1 MIDRLKLFD
10 FIDDN
15 LDKLGDEIYQNIY
28 SLLSSD
34 VSDEE
39 LMNSIKNYGVD
50 KLKGFGTEILGKEDK
65 EQLSD
70 VPTNISSDE
79 YDEYVKLRN
88 PNESSKRA
96 FGQKVIDD
104 SSDRSKE
111 LSEQRKKDVEEYSN
125 FAKRNPYEDMYKN
138 DRITEELNDYDV
150 NKKVNEYMS
159 LGLSKSEAYDKVR
172 KDIKDISN
180 QERTTGDVLKS
191 RLLGLGQYLTTPK
204 MFEDYYVNTG
214 KYDDNEAKLRAGLGT
229 AMNVLELHP
238 TNGIG
243 KIGKAAVYVGKPLTE
258 SVRTN
263 IIDTEEADIPGAIKD
278 ATLNS
283 GLNVMFDVPQ
293 ILPEVLKQRAGLG
306 EVLEKAKPVKDLLE
320 GIQEADKLGN
330 KKPLSLQRDNL
341 KKVYKDYFDID
352 MDEIFKSYKDVGL
365 NTDDY
370 MDARKRILSKKL
382 NERIPSD
389 INDREKFKDFQLK
402 SAKGFK
408 ELENLGEYDIP
419 NKEQYILGLKFE
431 EPIDSKAFKRPYEAD
446 RVLYNMSKKAD
457 KNAQNVTKDLIDDVA
472 DIYDSTNI
480 KHKKIAKTVN
490 TGIPSGLM
498 RGLKSDR
505 SKEND
510 GDKVENFK
518 SYLDNDELALR
529 MWKAGFRPKN
539 MSEKDVKEIEN
550 YLRTQGK

>member
-1 MIDRLKLFD
+1 MLDRIKLFD

-15 LDKLGDEIYQNIY
+15 LDKIGEEGYQDIAFLIN
-28 SLLSSD
+28 SD
-34 VSDEE
+34 SSDEE
-39 LMNSIKNYGVD
+39 VMNTIKNYGVD
-50 KLKGFGTEILGKEDK
+50 KLKGFETEILGKEDK

-88 PNESSKRA
+88 PNESSKSA

-104 SSDRSKE
+104 SLDKSKE

-125 FAKRNPYEDMYKN
+125 FVKRNPYEDMYKN
-138 DRITEELNDYDV
+138 ERITAKLNDYDV
-150 NKKVNEYMS
+150 NEKVNEYIS
-159 LGLSKSEAYDKVR
+159 KGLSKSEAYDKVR

-180 QERTTGDVLKS
+180 KESTSGDVLKS
-191 RLLGLGQYLTTPK
+191 RLLGLGQYLITPK
-204 MFEDYYVNTG
+204 MYEDYYVNTG
-214 KYDDNEAKLRAGLGT
+214 KYDDNEAKVRAGLGT

-243 KIGKAAVYVGKPLTE
+243 KLGKAAVYVGKPVTE

-293 ILPEVLKQRAGLG
+293 ILPEVLKQSAGLG
-306 EVLEKAKPVKDLLE
+306 EVLEKAKPVQDLLE

-330 KKPLSLQRDNL
+330 KKPLSQQRDNI
-341 KKVYKDYFDID
+341 KKVYKDYFDVD
-352 MDEIFKSYKDVGL
+352 MDKLFNSYKSEGL
-365 NTDDY
+365 KTDDY
-370 MDARKRILSKKL
+370 MDARKRLLSSKL
-382 NERIPSD
+382 NERIPD

-419 NKEQYILGLKFE
+419 NKEQYILGLKFN
-431 EPIDSKAFKRPYEAD
+431 EPIDSKSFKRPYEAD
-446 RVLYNMSKKAD
+446 RVLYNMSKNPD
-457 KNAQNVTKDLIDDVA
+457 KNVTNEIKDLMDDVA
-472 DIYDSTNI
+472 NIYDSTNI
-480 KHKKIAKTVN
+480 KHKKIAKTVKS
-490 TGIPSGLM
+490 GMPSGIL
-498 RGLKSDR
+498 RGMKSDR
-505 SKEND
+505 SKENE
-510 GDKVENFK
+510 GDKVESFK

-529 MWKAGFRPKN
+529 MWKAGFRPSN
-539 MSEKDVKEIEN
+539 MSEEMKKEIDQYINE
-550 YLRTQGK
+550 R

>member
-1 MIDRLKLFD
+1 MLDRIKLFD

-15 LDKLGDEIYQNIY
+15 LDKIGEEGYQDIAFLIN
-28 SLLSSD
+28 SD
-34 VSDEE
+34 ASDEE
-39 LMNSIKNYGVD
+39 VMNTIKNYGVD
-50 KLKGFGTEILGKEDK
+50 KLKGFETEILGKEDK

-88 PNESSKRA
+88 PNESSKSA

-104 SSDRSKE
+104 SLDKSKE

-125 FAKRNPYEDMYKN
+125 FVKRNPYEDMYKN
-138 DRITEELNDYDV
+138 ERITAELNDYDV
-150 NKKVNEYMS
+150 NEKVNEYIS
-159 LGLSKSEAYDKVR
+159 KGLSKSEAYDKVR

-180 QERTTGDVLKS
+180 KESTSGDVLKS
-191 RLLGLGQYLTTPK
+191 RLLGLGQYLITPK
-204 MFEDYYVNTG
+204 MYEDYYVNTG
-214 KYDDNEAKLRAGLGT
+214 KYDDNEAKVRAGLGT

-243 KIGKAAVYVGKPLTE
+243 KLGKAAVYVGKPVTE

-306 EVLEKAKPVKDLLE
+306 EVLEKAKPVQVLLE

-330 KKPLSLQRDNL
+330 KKPLSQQRENI

-352 MDEIFKSYKDVGL
+352 MDEIFKSYKGEGL
-365 NTDDY
+365 KTDDY
-370 MDARKRILSKKL
+370 MDARKRILSAKL

-419 NKEQYILGLKFE
+419 NKEQYILGLKFN
-431 EPIDSKAFKRPYEAD
+431 EPIDSKSFKRPYEAD
-446 RVLYNMSKKAD
+446 RVLYNMSKNPD
-457 KNAQNVTKDLIDDVA
+457 KNVTNEIKDLMDDVA
-472 DIYDSTNI
+472 NIYDSTNI
-480 KHKKIAKTVN
+480 KHKKIAKTVKS
-490 TGIPSGLM
+490 GMPSGIL
-498 RGLKSDR
+498 RGMKSDR
-505 SKEND
+505 SKENE
-510 GDKVENFK
+510 GDKVESFK

-529 MWKAGFRPKN
+529 MWKAGFRPSN
-539 MSEKDVKEIEN
+539 MSEEMKKEIDQYINE
-550 YLRTQGK
+550 R

>member
-1 MIDRLKLFD
+1 MLDRIKLFD

-15 LDKLGDEIYQNIY
+15 LDKIGEEGYQDIAFLIN
-28 SLLSSD
+28 SD
-34 VSDEE
+34 ASDEE
-39 LMNSIKNYGVD
+39 VMNTIKNYGVD
-50 KLKGFGTEILGKEDK
+50 KLKGFETEILGKEDK

-88 PNESSKRA
+88 PNESSKSA

-104 SSDRSKE
+104 SLDKSKE

-125 FAKRNPYEDMYKN
+125 FVKRNPYEDMYKN
-138 DRITEELNDYDV
+138 ERITAKLNDYDV
-150 NKKVNEYMS
+150 NEKVNEYIS
-159 LGLSKSEAYDKVR
+159 KGLSKSEAYDKVR

-180 QERTTGDVLKS
+180 KESTSGDVLKS
-191 RLLGLGQYLTTPK
+191 RLLGLGQYLITPK
-204 MFEDYYVNTG
+204 MYEDYYVNTG
-214 KYDDNEAKLRAGLGT
+214 KYDDNEAKVRAGLGT

-243 KIGKAAVYVGKPLTE
+243 KLGKAAVYVGKPVTE

-293 ILPEVLKQRAGLG
+293 ILPEVLKQSAGLG
-306 EVLEKAKPVKDLLE
+306 EVLEKAKPVQDLLE

-330 KKPLSLQRDNL
+330 KKPLSQQRDNI
-341 KKVYKDYFDID
+341 KKVYKDYFDVD
-352 MDEIFKSYKDVGL
+352 MDKLFNSYKGEGL
-365 NTDDY
+365 KTDDY
-370 MDARKRILSKKL
+370 MDVRKRLLSSKL
-382 NERIPSD
+382 NERIPD

-419 NKEQYILGLKFE
+419 NKEQYILGLKFN
-431 EPIDSKAFKRPYEAD
+431 EPIDSKSFKRPYEAD
-446 RVLYNMSKKAD
+446 RVLYNMSKNPD
-457 KNAQNVTKDLIDDVA
+457 KNVTNEIKDLMDDVA
-472 DIYDSTNI
+472 NIYDSTNI
-480 KHKKIAKTVN
+480 KHKKIAKTVKS
-490 TGIPSGLM
+490 GMPSGIL
-498 RGLKSDR
+498 RGMKSDR
-505 SKEND
+505 SKENE
-510 GDKVENFK
+510 GDKVESFK

-529 MWKAGFRPKN
+529 MWKAGFRPSN
-539 MSEKDVKEIEN
+539 MSEEMKKEIDQYINE
-550 YLRTQGK
+550 R

>member
-1 MIDRLKLFD
+1 MLDRIKLFD

-15 LDKLGDEIYQNIY
+15 LDKIGEEGYQDIAFLIN
-28 SLLSSD
+28 SD
-34 VSDEE
+34 ASDEE
-39 LMNSIKNYGVD
+39 VMNTIKNYGVD
-50 KLKGFGTEILGKEDK
+50 KLKGFETEILGKEDK

-88 PNESSKRA
+88 PNESSKSA

-104 SSDRSKE
+104 SLDKSKE

-125 FAKRNPYEDMYKN
+125 FVKRNPYEDMYKN
-138 DRITEELNDYDV
+138 ERITAKLNDYDV
-150 NKKVNEYMS
+150 NEKVNEYIS
-159 LGLSKSEAYDKVR
+159 KGLSKSEAYDKVR

-180 QERTTGDVLKS
+180 KESTSGDVLKS
-191 RLLGLGQYLTTPK
+191 RLLGLGQYLITPK
-204 MFEDYYVNTG
+204 MYEDYYVNTG
-214 KYDDNEAKLRAGLGT
+214 KYDDNEAKVRAGLGT

-243 KIGKAAVYVGKPLTE
+243 KLGKAAVYVGKPVTE

-293 ILPEVLKQRAGLG
+293 ILPEVLKQNAGLG
-306 EVLEKAKPVKDLLE
+306 EVLEKAKPVQDLLE

-330 KKPLSLQRDNL
+330 KKPLSQQRDNI
-341 KKVYKDYFDID
+341 KKVYKDYFDVD
-352 MDEIFKSYKDVGL
+352 MDKLFNSYKSEGL
-365 NTDDY
+365 KTDDY
-370 MDARKRILSKKL
+370 MDARKRLLSSKL
-382 NERIPSD
+382 NERIPD

-419 NKEQYILGLKFE
+419 NKEQYILGLKFN
-431 EPIDSKAFKRPYEAD
+431 EPIDSKSFKRPYEAD
-446 RVLYNMSKKAD
+446 RVLYNMSKNPD
-457 KNAQNVTKDLIDDVA
+457 KNVTNEIKDLMDDVA
-472 DIYDSTNI
+472 NIYDSTNI
-480 KHKKIAKTVN
+480 KHKKIAKTVKS
-490 TGIPSGLM
+490 GMPSGIL
-498 RGLKSDR
+498 RGMKSDR
-505 SKEND
+505 SKENE
-510 GDKVENFK
+510 GDKVESFK

-529 MWKAGFRPKN
+529 MWKAGFRPSN
-539 MSEKDVKEIEN
+539 MSEEMKKEIDQYINE
-550 YLRTQGK
+550 R

>member
-1 MIDRLKLFD
+1 MLDRIKLFD

-15 LDKLGDEIYQNIY
+15 LDKIGEEGYQDIAFLIN
-28 SLLSSD
+28 SD
-34 VSDEE
+34 ASDEE
-39 LMNSIKNYGVD
+39 VMNTIKNYGVD
-50 KLKGFGTEILGKEDK
+50 KLKGFETEILGKEDK

-88 PNESSKRA
+88 PNESSKSA

-104 SSDRSKE
+104 SLDKSKE

-125 FAKRNPYEDMYKN
+125 FVKRNPYEDMYKN
-138 DRITEELNDYDV
+138 ERITAELNDYDV
-150 NKKVNEYMS
+150 NEKVNEYIS
-159 LGLSKSEAYDKVR
+159 KGLSKSEAYDKVR

-180 QERTTGDVLKS
+180 QESTSGDVLKS
-191 RLLGLGQYLTTPK
+191 RLLGLGQYLITPK
-204 MFEDYYVNTG
+204 MYEDYYVNTG
-214 KYDDNEAKLRAGLGT
+214 KYDDNEAKVRAGLGT

-243 KIGKAAVYVGKPLTE
+243 KLGKAAVYVGKPVTE

-263 IIDTEEADIPGAIKD
+263 VIDTEEADIPGAIKD

-293 ILPEVLKQRAGLG
+293 ILPEVLKQSAGLG
-306 EVLEKAKPVKDLLE
+306 EVLEKAKPVQDLLE

-330 KKPLSLQRDNL
+330 KKPLSQQRDNI
-341 KKVYKDYFDID
+341 KKVYKDYFDVD
-352 MDEIFKSYKDVGL
+352 MDKLFNSYKNEGL
-365 NTDDY
+365 KTDDY
-370 MDARKRILSKKL
+370 MDARKRLLSSKL
-382 NERIPSD
+382 NERIPD

-419 NKEQYILGLKFE
+419 NKEQYILGLKFN
-431 EPIDSKAFKRPYEAD
+431 EPIDSKSFKRPYEAD
-446 RVLYNMSKKAD
+446 RVLYNMSKNPD
-457 KNAQNVTKDLIDDVA
+457 KNVTNEIKDLMDDVA
-472 DIYDSTNI
+472 NIYDSTNI
-480 KHKKIAKTVN
+480 KHKKIAKTVKS
-490 TGIPSGLM
+490 GMPSGIL
-498 RGLKSDR
+498 RGMKSDR
-505 SKEND
+505 SKENE
-510 GDKVENFK
+510 GDKVESFK

-529 MWKAGFRPKN
+529 MWKAGFRPSN
-539 MSEKDVKEIEN
+539 MSEEMKKEIDQYINE
-550 YLRTQGK
+550 R

>member
-1 MIDRLKLFD
+1 MLDRIKLFD

-15 LDKLGDEIYQNIY
+15 LDKIGEEGYQDIAFLIN
-28 SLLSSD
+28 SD
-34 VSDEE
+34 ASDEE
-39 LMNSIKNYGVD
+39 VMNTIKNYGVD
-50 KLKGFGTEILGKEDK
+50 KLKGFETEILGKEDK

-70 VPTNISSDE
+70 VPTNISSDD

-88 PNESSKRA
+88 PNESSKSA

-104 SSDRSKE
+104 SLDKSKE

-125 FAKRNPYEDMYKN
+125 FVKRNPYEDMYKN
-138 DRITEELNDYDV
+138 ERITAKLNDYDV
-150 NKKVNEYMS
+150 NEKVNEYIS
-159 LGLSKSEAYDKVR
+159 KGLSKSEAYDKVR

-180 QERTTGDVLKS
+180 QESTSGDVLKS
-191 RLLGLGQYLTTPK
+191 RLLGLGQYLITPK
-204 MFEDYYVNTG
+204 MYEDYYVNTG
-214 KYDDNEAKLRAGLGT
+214 KYDDNEAKVRAGLGT

-243 KIGKAAVYVGKPLTE
+243 KLGKAAVYVGKPVTE

-293 ILPEVLKQRAGLG
+293 ILPEVLKQSAGLG
-306 EVLEKAKPVKDLLE
+306 EVLEKAKPVQDLLE

-330 KKPLSLQRDNL
+330 KKPLSQQRDNI
-341 KKVYKDYFDID
+341 KKVYKDYFDVD
-352 MDEIFKSYKDVGL
+352 MDKLFNSYKSEGL
-365 NTDDY
+365 KTDDY
-370 MDARKRILSKKL
+370 MDARKRLLSSKL
-382 NERIPSD
+382 NERIPD

-419 NKEQYILGLKFE
+419 NKEQYILGLKFN
-431 EPIDSKAFKRPYEAD
+431 EPIDSKSFKRPYEAD
-446 RVLYNMSKKAD
+446 RVLYNMSKNPD
-457 KNAQNVTKDLIDDVA
+457 KNVSNEIKDLMDDVA
-472 DIYDSTNI
+472 NIYDSTNI
-480 KHKKIAKTVN
+480 KHKKIAKTVKS
-490 TGIPSGLM
+490 GMPSGIL
-498 RGLKSDR
+498 RGMKSDR
-505 SKEND
+505 SKENE
-510 GDKVENFK
+510 GDKVESFK

-529 MWKAGFRPKN
+529 MWKAGFRPSN
-539 MSEKDVKEIEN
+539 MSEEMKKEIDQYINE
-550 YLRTQGK
+550 R

>member
-1 MIDRLKLFD
+1 MLDRIKLFD

-15 LDKLGDEIYQNIY
+15 LDKIGEEGYQDIAFLIN
-28 SLLSSD
+28 SD
-34 VSDEE
+34 ASDEE
-39 LMNSIKNYGVD
+39 VMNTIKNYGVD
-50 KLKGFGTEILGKEDK
+50 KLKGFETEILGKEDK

-88 PNESSKRA
+88 PNESSKSA

-104 SSDRSKE
+104 SLDKSKE

-125 FAKRNPYEDMYKN
+125 FVKRNPYEDMYKN
-138 DRITEELNDYDV
+138 ERITAKLNDYDV
-150 NKKVNEYMS
+150 NEKVNEYIS
-159 LGLSKSEAYDKVR
+159 KGLSKSEAYDKVR

-180 QERTTGDVLKS
+180 QESTSGDVLKS
-191 RLLGLGQYLTTPK
+191 RLLGLGQYLITPK
-204 MFEDYYVNTG
+204 MYEDYYVNTG
-214 KYDDNEAKLRAGLGT
+214 KYDDNEAKVRAGLGT

-243 KIGKAAVYVGKPLTE
+243 KLGKAAVYVGKPVTE

-293 ILPEVLKQRAGLG
+293 ILPEVLKQSAGLG
-306 EVLEKAKPVKDLLE
+306 EVLEKAKPVQDLLE

-330 KKPLSLQRDNL
+330 KKPLSQQRDNI
-341 KKVYKDYFDID
+341 KKVYKDYFDVD
-352 MDEIFKSYKDVGL
+352 MDKLFNSYKSEGL
-365 NTDDY
+365 KTDDY
-370 MDARKRILSKKL
+370 MDARKRLLSSKL
-382 NERIPSD
+382 NERIPD

-419 NKEQYILGLKFE
+419 NKEQYILGLKFN
-431 EPIDSKAFKRPYEAD
+431 EPIDSKSFKRPYEAD
-446 RVLYNMSKKAD
+446 RVLYNMSKKPD
-457 KNAQNVTKDLIDDVA
+457 KNVTNEIKDLMDDVA
-472 DIYDSTNI
+472 NIYDSTNI
-480 KHKKIAKTVN
+480 KHKKIAKTVKS
-490 TGIPSGLM
+490 GMPSGIL
-498 RGLKSDR
+498 RGMKSDR
-505 SKEND
+505 SKENE
-510 GDKVENFK
+510 GDKVESFK

-529 MWKAGFRPKN
+529 MWKAGFRPSN
-539 MSEKDVKEIEN
+539 MSEEMKKEIDQYINE
-550 YLRTQGK
+550 R

>member
-1 MIDRLKLFD
+1 MLDRIKLFD

-15 LDKLGDEIYQNIY
+15 LDKIGEEGYQDIAFLIN
-28 SLLSSD
+28 SD
-34 VSDEE
+34 ASDEE
-39 LMNSIKNYGVD
+39 VMNTIKNYGVD
-50 KLKGFGTEILGKEDK
+50 KLKGFETEILGKEDK

-88 PNESSKRA
+88 PNESSKSA

-104 SSDRSKE
+104 SLDKSKE

-125 FAKRNPYEDMYKN
+125 FVKRNPYEDMYKN
-138 DRITEELNDYDV
+138 ERITAKLNDYDV
-150 NKKVNEYMS
+150 NEKVNEYIS
-159 LGLSKSEAYDKVR
+159 KGLSKSEAYDKVR

-180 QERTTGDVLKS
+180 QESTSGDVLKS
-191 RLLGLGQYLTTPK
+191 RLLGLGQYLITPK
-204 MFEDYYVNTG
+204 MYEDYYVNTG
-214 KYDDNEAKLRAGLGT
+214 KYDDNEAKVRAGLGT

-243 KIGKAAVYVGKPLTE
+243 KLGKAAVYVGKPVTE

-263 IIDTEEADIPGAIKD
+263 VIDTEEADIPGAIKD

-293 ILPEVLKQRAGLG
+293 ILPEVLKQSAGLG
-306 EVLEKAKPVKDLLE
+306 EVLEKAKPVQDLLE

-330 KKPLSLQRDNL
+330 KKPLSQQRDNI
-341 KKVYKDYFDID
+341 KKVYKDYFDVD
-352 MDEIFKSYKDVGL
+352 TDKLFNSYKGEGL
-365 NTDDY
+365 KTDDY
-370 MDARKRILSKKL
+370 MDARKRLLSSKL
-382 NERIPSD
+382 NERIPD

-419 NKEQYILGLKFE
+419 NKEQYILGLKFN
-431 EPIDSKAFKRPYEAD
+431 EPIDSKSFKRPYEAD
-446 RVLYNMSKKAD
+446 RVLYNMSKNPD
-457 KNAQNVTKDLIDDVA
+457 KNVTNEIKDLMDDVA
-472 DIYDSTNI
+472 NIYDSTNI
-480 KHKKIAKTVN
+480 KHKKIAKTVKS
-490 TGIPSGLM
+490 GMPSGIL
-498 RGLKSDR
+498 RGMKSDR
-505 SKEND
+505 SKENE
-510 GDKVENFK
+510 GDKVESFK

-529 MWKAGFRPKN
+529 MWKAGFRPSN
-539 MSEKDVKEIEN
+539 MSEEMKKEIDQYINE
-550 YLRTQGK
+550 R

>member
-1 MIDRLKLFD
+1 MLDRIKLFD

-15 LDKLGDEIYQNIY
+15 LDKIGEEGYQDIAFLIN
-28 SLLSSD
+28 SD
-34 VSDEE
+34 ASDEE
-39 LMNSIKNYGVD
+39 VMNTIKNYGVD
-50 KLKGFGTEILGKEDK
+50 KLKGFETEILGKEDK

-88 PNESSKRA
+88 PNESSKSA

-104 SSDRSKE
+104 SLDKSKE

-125 FAKRNPYEDMYKN
+125 FVKRNPYEDMYKN
-138 DRITEELNDYDV
+138 ERITAELNDYDV
-150 NKKVNEYMS
+150 NEKVNEYIS
-159 LGLSKSEAYDKVR
+159 KGLSKSEAYDKVR

-180 QERTTGDVLKS
+180 KESTSGDVLKS
-191 RLLGLGQYLTTPK
+191 RLLGLGQYLITPK
-204 MFEDYYVNTG
+204 MYEDYYVNTG
-214 KYDDNEAKLRAGLGT
+214 KYDDNEAKVRAGLGT

-243 KIGKAAVYVGKPLTE
+243 KLGKAAVYVGKPVTE

-293 ILPEVLKQRAGLG
+293 ILPEVLKQSAGLG
-306 EVLEKAKPVKDLLE
+306 EVLEKAKPVQDLLE

-330 KKPLSLQRDNL
+330 KKPLSQQRDNI
-341 KKVYKDYFDID
+341 KKVYKDYFDVD
-352 MDEIFKSYKDVGL
+352 MDKLFNSYKGEGL
-365 NTDDY
+365 KTDDY
-370 MDARKRILSKKL
+370 MDARKSLLSSKL
-382 NERIPSD
+382 NERIPD

-419 NKEQYILGLKFE
+419 NKEQYILGLKFN
-431 EPIDSKAFKRPYEAD
+431 EPIDSKSFKRPYEAD
-446 RVLYNMSKKAD
+446 RVLYNMSKNPD
-457 KNAQNVTKDLIDDVA
+457 KNVTNEIKDLMDDVA
-472 DIYDSTNI
+472 NIYDSTNI
-480 KHKKIAKTVN
+480 KHKKIAKTVKS
-490 TGIPSGLM
+490 GMPSGIL
-498 RGLKSDR
+498 RGMKSDR
-505 SKEND
+505 SKENE
-510 GDKVENFK
+510 GDKVESFK

-529 MWKAGFRPKN
+529 MWKAGFRPSN
-539 MSEKDVKEIEN
+539 MSEEMKKEIDQYINE
-550 YLRTQGK
+550 R

>member
-1 MIDRLKLFD
+1 MLDRIKLFD

-15 LDKLGDEIYQNIY
+15 LDKIGEEGYQDIAFLIN
-28 SLLSSD
+28 SD
-34 VSDEE
+34 ASDEE
-39 LMNSIKNYGVD
+39 VMNTIKNYGVD
-50 KLKGFGTEILGKEDK
+50 KLKGFETEILGKEDK

-88 PNESSKRA
+88 PNESSKSA

-104 SSDRSKE
+104 SSDKSKE

-125 FAKRNPYEDMYKN
+125 FVKRNPYEDMYKN
-138 DRITEELNDYDV
+138 ERITAKLNDYDV
-150 NKKVNEYMS
+150 NEKVNEYIS
-159 LGLSKSEAYDKVR
+159 KGLSKSEAYDKVR

-180 QERTTGDVLKS
+180 KESTSGDVLKS
-191 RLLGLGQYLTTPK
+191 RLLGLGQYLITPK
-204 MFEDYYVNTG
+204 MYEDYYVNTG
-214 KYDDNEAKLRAGLGT
+214 KYDDNEAKVRAGLGT

-243 KIGKAAVYVGKPLTE
+243 KLGKAAVYVGKPVTE

-293 ILPEVLKQRAGLG
+293 ILPEVLKQSAGLG
-306 EVLEKAKPVKDLLE
+306 EVLEKAKPVQDLLE

-330 KKPLSLQRDNL
+330 KKPLSQQRDNI
-341 KKVYKDYFDID
+341 KKVYKDYFDVD
-352 MDEIFKSYKDVGL
+352 MDKLFNSYKGEGL
-365 NTDDY
+365 KTDDY
-370 MDARKRILSKKL
+370 MDVRKRLLSSKL
-382 NERIPSD
+382 NERIPD

-419 NKEQYILGLKFE
+419 NKEQYILGLKFN
-431 EPIDSKAFKRPYEAD
+431 EPIDSKSFKRPYEAD
-446 RVLYNMSKKAD
+446 RVLYNMSKNPD
-457 KNAQNVTKDLIDDVA
+457 KNVTNEIKDLMDDVA
-472 DIYDSTNI
+472 NIYDSTNI
-480 KHKKIAKTVN
+480 KHKKIAKTVKS
-490 TGIPSGLM
+490 GMPSGIL
-498 RGLKSDR
+498 RGMKSDR
-505 SKEND
+505 SKENE
-510 GDKVENFK
+510 GDKVESFK

-529 MWKAGFRPKN
+529 MWKAGFRPSN
-539 MSEKDVKEIEN
+539 MSEEMKKEIDQYINE
-550 YLRTQGK
+550 R

>member
-1 MIDRLKLFD
+1 MLDRIKLFD

-15 LDKLGDEIYQNIY
+15 LDKIGEEGYQDIAFLIN
-28 SLLSSD
+28 SD
-34 VSDEE
+34 ASDEE
-39 LMNSIKNYGVD
+39 VMNTIKNYGVD
-50 KLKGFGTEILGKEDK
+50 KLKGFETEILGKEDK

-88 PNESSKRA
+88 PNESSKSA

-104 SSDRSKE
+104 SLDKSKE

-125 FAKRNPYEDMYKN
+125 FVKRNPYEDMYKN
-138 DRITEELNDYDV
+138 ERITAELNDYDV
-150 NKKVNEYMS
+150 NKKVNEYIS
-159 LGLSKSEAYDKVR
+159 KGLSKSEAYDKVR

-180 QERTTGDVLKS
+180 QESTSGDVLKS
-191 RLLGLGQYLTTPK
+191 RLLGLGQYLITPK
-204 MFEDYYVNTG
+204 MYEDYYVNTG
-214 KYDDNEAKLRAGLGT
+214 KYDDNEAKVRAGLGT

-243 KIGKAAVYVGKPLTE
+243 KLGKAAVYVGKPVTE

-293 ILPEVLKQRAGLG
+293 ILPEVLKQSAGLG
-306 EVLEKAKPVKDLLE
+306 EVLEKAKPVQDLLE

-330 KKPLSLQRDNL
+330 KKPLSQQRDNI
-341 KKVYKDYFDID
+341 KKVYKDYFDVD
-352 MDEIFKSYKDVGL
+352 MDKLFNSYKSEGL
-365 NTDDY
+365 KTDDY
-370 MDARKRILSKKL
+370 MDARKRLLSSKL
-382 NERIPSD
+382 NERIPD

-419 NKEQYILGLKFE
+419 NKEQYILGLKFN
-431 EPIDSKAFKRPYEAD
+431 EPIDSKSFKRPYEAY
-446 RVLYNMSKKAD
+446 RVLYNMSKNPD
-457 KNAQNVTKDLIDDVA
+457 KNVTNEIKDLMDDVA
-472 DIYDSTNI
+472 NIYDSTNI
-480 KHKKIAKTVN
+480 KHKKIAKTVKS
-490 TGIPSGLM
+490 GMPSGIL
-498 RGLKSDR
+498 RGMKSDR
-505 SKEND
+505 SKENE
-510 GDKVENFK
+510 GDKVESFK

-529 MWKAGFRPKN
+529 MWKAGFRPSN
-539 MSEKDVKEIEN
+539 MSEEMKKEIDQYINE
-550 YLRTQGK
+550 R

>member
-1 MIDRLKLFD
+1 MLDRIKLFD

-15 LDKLGDEIYQNIY
+15 LDKIGEEGYQDIAFLIN
-28 SLLSSD
+28 SD
-34 VSDEE
+34 ASDEE
-39 LMNSIKNYGVD
+39 VMNTIKNYGVD
-50 KLKGFGTEILGKEDK
+50 KLKGFETEILGKEDK

-88 PNESSKRA
+88 PNESSKSA

-104 SSDRSKE
+104 SLDKSKE

-125 FAKRNPYEDMYKN
+125 FVKRNPYEDMYKN
-138 DRITEELNDYDV
+138 ERITAKLNDYDV
-150 NKKVNEYMS
+150 NEKVNEYIS
-159 LGLSKSEAYDKVR
+159 KGLSKSEAYDKVR

-180 QERTTGDVLKS
+180 QESTSGDVLKS
-191 RLLGLGQYLTTPK
+191 RLLGLGQYLITPK
-204 MFEDYYVNTG
+204 MYEDYYVNTG
-214 KYDDNEAKLRAGLGT
+214 KYDDNEAKVRAGLGT

-243 KIGKAAVYVGKPLTE
+243 KLGKAAVYVGKPVTE

-263 IIDTEEADIPGAIKD
+263 VIDTEEADIPGAIKD

-293 ILPEVLKQRAGLG
+293 ILPEVLKQSAGLG
-306 EVLEKAKPVKDLLE
+306 EVLEKAKPVQDLLE

-330 KKPLSLQRDNL
+330 KKPLSQQRDNI
-341 KKVYKDYFDID
+341 KKVYKDYFDVD
-352 MDEIFKSYKDVGL
+352 MDKLFNSYKNEGL
-365 NTDDY
+365 KTDDY
-370 MDARKRILSKKL
+370 MDARKRLLSSKL
-382 NERIPSD
+382 NERIPD

-419 NKEQYILGLKFE
+419 NKEQYILGLKFN
-431 EPIDSKAFKRPYEAD
+431 EPIDSKSFKRPYEAD
-446 RVLYNMSKKAD
+446 RVLYNMSKNPD
-457 KNAQNVTKDLIDDVA
+457 KNVTNEIKDLMDDVA
-472 DIYDSTNI
+472 NIYDSTNI
-480 KHKKIAKTVN
+480 KHKKIAKTVKS
-490 TGIPSGLM
+490 GMPSGIL
-498 RGLKSDR
+498 RGMKSDR
-505 SKEND
+505 SKENE
-510 GDKVENFK
+510 GDKVESFK

-529 MWKAGFRPKN
+529 MWKAGFRPSN
-539 MSEKDVKEIEN
+539 MSEEMKKEIDQYINE
-550 YLRTQGK
+550 R

>member
-1 MIDRLKLFD
+1 MLDRIKLFD

-15 LDKLGDEIYQNIY
+15 LDKIGEEGYQDIAFLIN
-28 SLLSSD
+28 SD
-34 VSDEE
+34 ASDEE
-39 LMNSIKNYGVD
+39 VMNTIKNYGVD
-50 KLKGFGTEILGKEDK
+50 KLKGFETEILGKEDK

-88 PNESSKRA
+88 PNESSKSA

-104 SSDRSKE
+104 SLDKSKE

-125 FAKRNPYEDMYKN
+125 FVKRNPYEDMYKN
-138 DRITEELNDYDV
+138 ERITAKLNDYDV
-150 NKKVNEYMS
+150 NEKVNEYIS
-159 LGLSKSEAYDKVR
+159 KGLSKSEAYDKVR

-180 QERTTGDVLKS
+180 KESTSGDVLKS
-191 RLLGLGQYLTTPK
+191 RLLGLGQYLITPK
-204 MFEDYYVNTG
+204 MYEDYYVNTG
-214 KYDDNEAKLRAGLGT
+214 KYDDNEAKVRAGLGT

-243 KIGKAAVYVGKPLTE
+243 KLGKAAVYVGKPVTE

-293 ILPEVLKQRAGLG
+293 ILPEVLKQSAGLG
-306 EVLEKAKPVKDLLE
+306 EVLEKAKPVQDLLE

-330 KKPLSLQRDNL
+330 KKPLSQQRDNI
-341 KKVYKDYFDID
+341 KKVYKDYFDVD
-352 MDEIFKSYKDVGL
+352 MDKLFNSYKGEGL
-365 NTDDY
+365 KTDDY
-370 MDARKRILSKKL
+370 MDARKSLLSSKL
-382 NERIPSD
+382 NERIPD

-419 NKEQYILGLKFE
+419 NKEQYILGLKFN
-431 EPIDSKAFKRPYEAD
+431 EPIDSKSFKRPYEAD
-446 RVLYNMSKKAD
+446 RVLYNMSKNPD
-457 KNAQNVTKDLIDDVA
+457 KNVTNEIKDLMDDVA
-472 DIYDSTNI
+472 NIYDSTNI
-480 KHKKIAKTVN
+480 KHKKIAKTVKS
-490 TGIPSGLM
+490 GMPSGIL
-498 RGLKSDR
+498 RGMKSDR
-505 SKEND
+505 SKENE
-510 GDKVENFK
+510 GDKVESFK

-529 MWKAGFRPKN
+529 MWKAGFRPSN
-539 MSEKDVKEIEN
+539 MSEEMKKEIDQYINE
-550 YLRTQGK
+550 R

>member
-1 MIDRLKLFD
+1 MLDRIKLFD

-15 LDKLGDEIYQNIY
+15 LDKIGEEGYQDIAFLIN
-28 SLLSSD
+28 SD
-34 VSDEE
+34 ASDEE
-39 LMNSIKNYGVD
+39 VMNTIKNYGVD
-50 KLKGFGTEILGKEDK
+50 KLKGFETEILGKEDK

-88 PNESSKRA
+88 PNESSKSA

-104 SSDRSKE
+104 SLDKSKE

-125 FAKRNPYEDMYKN
+125 FVKRNPYEDMYKN
-138 DRITEELNDYDV
+138 ERITAKLNDYDV
-150 NKKVNEYMS
+150 NEKVNEYIS
-159 LGLSKSEAYDKVR
+159 KGLSKSEAYDKVR

-180 QERTTGDVLKS
+180 KESTSGDVLKS
-191 RLLGLGQYLTTPK
+191 RLLGLGQYLITPK
-204 MFEDYYVNTG
+204 MYEDYYVNTG
-214 KYDDNEAKLRAGLGT
+214 KYDDNEAKVRAGLGT

-243 KIGKAAVYVGKPLTE
+243 KLGKAAVYVGTPVTE

-293 ILPEVLKQRAGLG
+293 ILPEVLKQSAGLG
-306 EVLEKAKPVKDLLE
+306 EVLEKAKPVQDLLE

-330 KKPLSLQRDNL
+330 KKPLSQQRDNI
-341 KKVYKDYFDID
+341 KKVYKDYFDVD
-352 MDEIFKSYKDVGL
+352 MDKLFNSYKSEGL
-365 NTDDY
+365 KTDDY
-370 MDARKRILSKKL
+370 MDARKRLLSSKL
-382 NERIPSD
+382 NERIPD

-419 NKEQYILGLKFE
+419 NKEQYILGLKFN
-431 EPIDSKAFKRPYEAD
+431 EPIDSKSFKRPYEAD
-446 RVLYNMSKKAD
+446 RVLYNMSKNPD
-457 KNAQNVTKDLIDDVA
+457 KNVTNEIKDLMDDVA
-472 DIYDSTNI
+472 NIYDSTNI
-480 KHKKIAKTVN
+480 KHKKIAKTVKS
-490 TGIPSGLM
+490 GMPSGIL
-498 RGLKSDR
+498 RGMKSDR
-505 SKEND
+505 SKENE
-510 GDKVENFK
+510 GDKVESFK

-529 MWKAGFRPKN
+529 MWKAGFRPSN
-539 MSEKDVKEIEN
+539 MSEEMKKEIDQYINE
-550 YLRTQGK
+550 R

>member
-1 MIDRLKLFD
+1 MLDRIKLFD

-15 LDKLGDEIYQNIY
+15 LDKIGEEGYQDIAFLIN
-28 SLLSSD
+28 SD
-34 VSDEE
+34 SSDEE
-39 LMNSIKNYGVD
+39 VMHTIKNYGVD
-50 KLKGFGTEILGKEDK
+50 KLKGFETEILGKEDK

-88 PNESSKRA
+88 PNESSKSA

-104 SSDRSKE
+104 SLDKSKE

-125 FAKRNPYEDMYKN
+125 FVKRNPYEDMYKN
-138 DRITEELNDYDV
+138 ERITAKLNDYDV
-150 NKKVNEYMS
+150 NEKVNEYIS
-159 LGLSKSEAYDKVR
+159 KGLSKSEAYDKVR

-180 QERTTGDVLKS
+180 KESTSGDVLKS
-191 RLLGLGQYLTTPK
+191 RLLGLGQYLITPK
-204 MFEDYYVNTG
+204 MYEDYYVNTG
-214 KYDDNEAKLRAGLGT
+214 KYDDNEAKVRAGLGT

-243 KIGKAAVYVGKPLTE
+243 KLGKAAVYVGKPVTE

-293 ILPEVLKQRAGLG
+293 ILPEVLKQSAGLG
-306 EVLEKAKPVKDLLE
+306 EVLEKAKPVQDLLE

-330 KKPLSLQRDNL
+330 KKPLSQQRDNI
-341 KKVYKDYFDID
+341 KKVYKDYFDVD
-352 MDEIFKSYKDVGL
+352 MDKLFNSYKSEGL
-365 NTDDY
+365 KTDDY
-370 MDARKRILSKKL
+370 MDARKRLLSSKL
-382 NERIPSD
+382 NERIPD

-419 NKEQYILGLKFE
+419 NKEQYILGLKFN
-431 EPIDSKAFKRPYEAD
+431 EPIDSKSFKRPYEAD
-446 RVLYNMSKKAD
+446 RVLYNMSKNPD
-457 KNAQNVTKDLIDDVA
+457 KNVTNEIKDLMDDVA
-472 DIYDSTNI
+472 NIYDSTNI
-480 KHKKIAKTVN
+480 KHKKIAKTVKS
-490 TGIPSGLM
+490 GMPSGIL
-498 RGLKSDR
+498 RGMKSDR
-505 SKEND
+505 SKENE
-510 GDKVENFK
+510 GDKVESFK

-529 MWKAGFRPKN
+529 MWKAGFRPSN
-539 MSEKDVKEIEN
+539 MSEEMKKEIDQYINE
-550 YLRTQGK
+550 R

>member
-1 MIDRLKLFD
+1 MLDRIKLFD

-15 LDKLGDEIYQNIY
+15 LDKIGEEGYQDIAFLIN
-28 SLLSSD
+28 SD
-34 VSDEE
+34 ASDEE
-39 LMNSIKNYGVD
+39 VMNTIKNYGVD
-50 KLKGFGTEILGKEDK
+50 KLKGFETEILGKEDK

-88 PNESSKRA
+88 PNESSKSA

-104 SSDRSKE
+104 SLDKSKE

-125 FAKRNPYEDMYKN
+125 FVKRNPYEDMYKN
-138 DRITEELNDYDV
+138 ERITAELNDYDV
-150 NKKVNEYMS
+150 NEKVNEYIS
-159 LGLSKSEAYDKVR
+159 KGLSKSEAYDKVR

-180 QERTTGDVLKS
+180 KESTSGDVLKS
-191 RLLGLGQYLTTPK
+191 RLLGLGQYLLTPK
-204 MFEDYYVNTG
+204 MYEDYYVNTG
-214 KYDDNEAKLRAGLGT
+214 KYDDNEAKVRAGLGT

-243 KIGKAAVYVGKPLTE
+243 KLGKAAVYVGKPVTE

-293 ILPEVLKQRAGLG
+293 ILPEVLKQSAGLG
-306 EVLEKAKPVKDLLE
+306 EVLEKAKPVQDLLE

-330 KKPLSLQRDNL
+330 KKPLSQQRDNI
-341 KKVYKDYFDID
+341 KKVYKDYFDVD
-352 MDEIFKSYKDVGL
+352 MDKLFNSYKSEGL
-365 NTDDY
+365 KTDDY
-370 MDARKRILSKKL
+370 MDARKRLLSSKL
-382 NERIPSD
+382 NERIPD

-419 NKEQYILGLKFE
+419 NKEQYILGLKFN
-431 EPIDSKAFKRPYEAD
+431 EPIDSKSFKRPYEAD
-446 RVLYNMSKKAD
+446 RVLYNMSKNPD
-457 KNAQNVTKDLIDDVA
+457 KNVTNEIKDLMDDVA
-472 DIYDSTNI
+472 NIYDSTNI
-480 KHKKIAKTVN
+480 KHKKIAKTVKS
-490 TGIPSGLM
+490 GMPSGIL
-498 RGLKSDR
+498 RGMKSDR
-505 SKEND
+505 SKENE
-510 GDKVENFK
+510 GDKVESFK

-529 MWKAGFRPKN
+529 MWKAGFRPSN
-539 MSEKDVKEIEN
+539 MSEEMKKEIDQYINE
-550 YLRTQGK
+550 R

>member
-1 MIDRLKLFD
+1 MLDRIKLFD

-15 LDKLGDEIYQNIY
+15 LDKIGEEGYQDIAFLIN
-28 SLLSSD
+28 SD
-34 VSDEE
+34 ASDEE
-39 LMNSIKNYGVD
+39 VMNTIKNYGVD
-50 KLKGFGTEILGKEDK
+50 KLKGFETEILGKEDK

-88 PNESSKRA
+88 PNESSKSA

-104 SSDRSKE
+104 SLDKSKE

-125 FAKRNPYEDMYKN
+125 FVKRNPYEDMYKN
-138 DRITEELNDYDV
+138 ERITAELNDYDV
-150 NKKVNEYMS
+150 NEKVNEYIS
-159 LGLSKSEAYDKVR
+159 KGLSKSEAYDKVR

-180 QERTTGDVLKS
+180 QESTSGDVLKS
-191 RLLGLGQYLTTPK
+191 RLLGLGQYLITPK
-204 MFEDYYVNTG
+204 MYEDYYVNTG
-214 KYDDNEAKLRAGLGT
+214 KYDDNEAKVRAGLGT

-243 KIGKAAVYVGKPLTE
+243 KVGKAAVYVGKPVTE

-293 ILPEVLKQRAGLG
+293 ILPEVLKQSAGLG
-306 EVLEKAKPVKDLLE
+306 EVLEKAKPVQDLLE

-330 KKPLSLQRDNL
+330 KKPLSQQRDNI
-341 KKVYKDYFDID
+341 KKVYKDYFDVD
-352 MDEIFKSYKDVGL
+352 MDKLFNSYKSEGL
-365 NTDDY
+365 KTDDY
-370 MDARKRILSKKL
+370 MDARKRLLSSKL
-382 NERIPSD
+382 NERIPD

-419 NKEQYILGLKFE
+419 NKEQYILGLKFN
-431 EPIDSKAFKRPYEAD
+431 EPIDSKSFKRPYEAD
-446 RVLYNMSKKAD
+446 RVLYNMSKNPD
-457 KNAQNVTKDLIDDVA
+457 KNVTNEIKDLMDDVA
-472 DIYDSTNI
+472 NIYDSTNI
-480 KHKKIAKTVN
+480 KHKKIAKTVKS
-490 TGIPSGLM
+490 GMPSGIL
-498 RGLKSDR
+498 RGMKSDR
-505 SKEND
+505 SKENE
-510 GDKVENFK
+510 GDKVESFK

-529 MWKAGFRPKN
+529 MWKAGFRPSN
-539 MSEKDVKEIEN
+539 MSEEMKKEIDQYINE
-550 YLRTQGK
+550 R

>member
-1 MIDRLKLFD
+1 MLDRIKLFD

-15 LDKLGDEIYQNIY
+15 LDKIGEEGYQDIAFLIN
-28 SLLSSD
+28 SD
-34 VSDEE
+34 ASDEE
-39 LMNSIKNYGVD
+39 VMNTIKNYGVD
-50 KLKGFGTEILGKEDK
+50 KLKGFETEILGKEDK

-88 PNESSKRA
+88 PNESSKSA

-104 SSDRSKE
+104 SLDKSKE

-125 FAKRNPYEDMYKN
+125 FVKRNPYEDMYKN
-138 DRITEELNDYDV
+138 ERITAELNDYDV
-150 NKKVNEYMS
+150 NEKVNEYIS
-159 LGLSKSEAYDKVR
+159 KGLSKSEAYDKVR

-180 QERTTGDVLKS
+180 KESTSGDVLKS
-191 RLLGLGQYLTTPK
+191 RLLGLGQYLITPK
-204 MFEDYYVNTG
+204 MYEDYYVNTG
-214 KYDDNEAKLRAGLGT
+214 KYDDNEAKVRAGLGT

-243 KIGKAAVYVGKPLTE
+243 KLGKAAVYVGKPVTE

-293 ILPEVLKQRAGLG
+293 ILPEVLKQSAGLG
-306 EVLEKAKPVKDLLE
+306 EVLEKAKPVQDLLE

-330 KKPLSLQRDNL
+330 KKPLSQQRDNI
-341 KKVYKDYFDID
+341 KKVYKDYFDVD
-352 MDEIFKSYKDVGL
+352 MDKLFNSYKSEGL
-365 NTDDY
+365 KTDDY
-370 MDARKRILSKKL
+370 MDARKRLLSSKL
-382 NERIPSD
+382 NERIPD

-419 NKEQYILGLKFE
+419 NKEQYILGLKFK
-431 EPIDSKAFKRPYEAD
+431 EPIDSKSFKRPYEAD
-446 RVLYNMSKKAD
+446 RVLYNMSKNPD
-457 KNAQNVTKDLIDDVA
+457 KNVTNEIKDLMDDVA
-472 DIYDSTNI
+472 NIYDSTNI
-480 KHKKIAKTVN
+480 KHKKIAKTVKS
-490 TGIPSGLM
+490 GMPSGIL
-498 RGLKSDR
+498 RGMKSDR
-505 SKEND
+505 SKENE
-510 GDKVENFK
+510 GDKVESFK

-529 MWKAGFRPKN
+529 MWKAGFRPSN
-539 MSEKDVKEIEN
+539 MSEEMKKEIDQYINE
-550 YLRTQGK
+550 R

>member
-1 MIDRLKLFD
+1 MIDREKLFD

-15 LDKLGDEIYQNIY
+15 LDKIGEEGYQNIY
-28 SLLSSD
+28 FLLSPD

-39 LMNSIKNYGVD
+39 LMNSLKKYGVD
-50 KLKGFGTEILGKEDK
+50 KLKNFETSVLGKEDK
-65 EQLSD
+65 EQLSN

-104 SSDRSKE
+104 SSDKSKE
-111 LSEQRKKDVEEYSN
+111 LSEQRKKDVDEYSN
-125 FAKRNPYEDMYKN
+125 VVKRNPYEDMYKN
-138 DRITEELNDYDV
+138 ERITKDLNDYDV
-150 NKKVNEYMS
+150 NKKVNEYISEGM
-159 LGLSKSEAYDKVR
+159 SKSEAYDKVR

-180 QERTTGDVLKS
+180 QESTSGDVLKS
-191 RLLGLGQYLTTPK
+191 RLLGLSQYLLAPK
-204 MFEDYYVNTG
+204 AFEDYYVNTG
-214 KYDDNEAKLRAGLGT
+214 KYDDNEAKVRAGLGT

-243 KIGKAAVYVGKPLTE
+243 KLGKAAVYIGKPLTE

-306 EVLEKAKPVKDLLE
+306 EVLEKAKPVEALLE

-330 KKPLSLQRDNL
+330 KKPLSQQRDNI
-341 KKVYKDYFDID
+341 KKVYKDYFNID
-352 MDEIFKSYKDVGL
+352 MDDIYHSYKGAGL
-365 NTDDY
+365 KTDDY
-370 MDARKRILSKKL
+370 MDARKRLLSAKL

-389 INDREKFKDFQLK
+389 INNMEKFKNFQLK

-419 NKEQYILGLKFE
+419 NKEEYILGLKFK
-431 EPIDSKAFKRPYEAD
+431 EPIDSKTFIRPYEAD

-457 KNAQNVTKDLIDDVA
+457 KNVTNDIKDLMDEA
-472 DIYDSTNI
+472 ANIYDSTNI
-480 KHKKIAKTVN
+480 KHKKIAKTVKS
-490 TGIPSGLM
+490 GIPSGLM
-498 RGLKSDR
+498 RGMKSDR

-510 GDKVENFK
+510 NNKVESFK

-529 MWKAGFRPKN
+529 MWKAGFRPSN
-539 MSEKDVKEIEN
+539 MSEKQKNEIDKYVRE
-550 YLRTQGK
+550 RK

>member
-1 MIDRLKLFD
+1 MLDRIKLFD

-15 LDKLGDEIYQNIY
+15 LDKIGEEGYQDIAFLIN
-28 SLLSSD
+28 SD
-34 VSDEE
+34 ASDEE
-39 LMNSIKNYGVD
+39 VMNTIKNYGVD
-50 KLKGFGTEILGKEDK
+50 KLKGFETEILGKEDK

-88 PNESSKRA
+88 PNESSKSA

-104 SSDRSKE
+104 SLDKSKE

-125 FAKRNPYEDMYKN
+125 FVKRNPYEDMYKN
-138 DRITEELNDYDV
+138 ERITAELNDYDV
-150 NKKVNEYMS
+150 NEKVNEYIS
-159 LGLSKSEAYDKVR
+159 KGLSKSEAYDKVR

-180 QERTTGDVLKS
+180 KESTSGDVLKS
-191 RLLGLGQYLTTPK
+191 RLLGLGQYLITPK
-204 MFEDYYVNTG
+204 MYEDYYVNTG
-214 KYDDNEAKLRAGLGT
+214 KYDDNEAKVRAGLGT

-243 KIGKAAVYVGKPLTE
+243 KLGKAAVYVGKPVTE

-293 ILPEVLKQRAGLG
+293 ILPEVLKQSAGLG
-306 EVLEKAKPVKDLLE
+306 EVLEKAKPVQDLLE

-330 KKPLSLQRDNL
+330 KKPLSQQRDNI
-341 KKVYKDYFDID
+341 KKVYKDYFDVD
-352 MDEIFKSYKDVGL
+352 MDKLFNSYKSEGL
-365 NTDDY
+365 KTDDY
-370 MDARKRILSKKL
+370 MDARKRLLSSKL
-382 NERIPSD
+382 NERIPD

-419 NKEQYILGLKFE
+419 NKEQYILGLKFN
-431 EPIDSKAFKRPYEAD
+431 EPIDSKSFKRPYEAD
-446 RVLYNMSKKAD
+446 RVLYNMSKNPD
-457 KNAQNVTKDLIDDVA
+457 KNVSNEIKDLMDDVA
-472 DIYDSTNI
+472 NIYDSTNI
-480 KHKKIAKTVN
+480 KHKKIAKTVKS
-490 TGIPSGLM
+490 GMPSGIL
-498 RGLKSDR
+498 RGMKSDR
-505 SKEND
+505 SKENE
-510 GDKVENFK
+510 GDKVESFK

-529 MWKAGFRPKN
+529 MWKAGFRPSN
-539 MSEKDVKEIEN
+539 MSEEMKKEIDQYINE
-550 YLRTQGK
+550 R

>member
-1 MIDRLKLFD
+1 MLDRIKLFD

-15 LDKLGDEIYQNIY
+15 LDKIGEEGYQDIAFLIN
-28 SLLSSD
+28 SD
-34 VSDEE
+34 ASDEE
-39 LMNSIKNYGVD
+39 VMNTIKNYGVD
-50 KLKGFGTEILGKEDK
+50 KLKGFETEILGKEDK

-88 PNESSKRA
+88 PNESSKSA

-104 SSDRSKE
+104 SLDKSKE

-125 FAKRNPYEDMYKN
+125 FVKRNPYEDMYKN
-138 DRITEELNDYDV
+138 ERITAELNDYDV
-150 NKKVNEYMS
+150 NKKVNEYIS
-159 LGLSKSEAYDKVR
+159 KGLSKSEAYDKVR

-180 QERTTGDVLKS
+180 QESTSGDVLKS
-191 RLLGLGQYLTTPK
+191 RLLGLGQYLITPK
-204 MFEDYYVNTG
+204 MYEDYYVNTG
-214 KYDDNEAKLRAGLGT
+214 KYDDNEAKVRAGLGT

-243 KIGKAAVYVGKPLTE
+243 KLGKAAVYVGKPVTE

-293 ILPEVLKQRAGLG
+293 ILPEVLKQSAGLG
-306 EVLEKAKPVKDLLE
+306 EVLEKAKPVQDLLE

-330 KKPLSLQRDNL
+330 KKPLSQQRDNI
-341 KKVYKDYFDID
+341 KKVYKDYFDVD
-352 MDEIFKSYKDVGL
+352 MDKLFNSYKSEGL
-365 NTDDY
+365 KTDDY
-370 MDARKRILSKKL
+370 MDARKRLLSSKL
-382 NERIPSD
+382 NERIPD

-419 NKEQYILGLKFE
+419 NKEQYILGLKFN
-431 EPIDSKAFKRPYEAD
+431 EPIDSKSFKRPYEAD
-446 RVLYNMSKKAD
+446 RVLYNMSKNPD
-457 KNAQNVTKDLIDDVA
+457 KNVTNEIKDLMDDVA
-472 DIYDSTNI
+472 NIYDSTNI
-480 KHKKIAKTVN
+480 KHKKIAKTVKS
-490 TGIPSGLM
+490 GMPSGIL
-498 RGLKSDR
+498 RGMKSDR
-505 SKEND
+505 SKENE
-510 GDKVENFK
+510 GDKVESFK

-529 MWKAGFRPKN
+529 MWKAGFRPSN
-539 MSEKDVKEIEN
+539 MSEEMKKEIDQYINE
-550 YLRTQGK
+550 R

>member
-1 MIDRLKLFD
+1 MLDRIKLFD

-15 LDKLGDEIYQNIY
+15 LDKIGEEGYQDIAFLIN
-28 SLLSSD
+28 SD
-34 VSDEE
+34 ASDEE
-39 LMNSIKNYGVD
+39 VMNTIKNYGVD
-50 KLKGFGTEILGKEDK
+50 KLKGFETEILGKEDK

-70 VPTNISSDE
+70 VPTNISSNE

-88 PNESSKRA
+88 PNESSKSA

-104 SSDRSKE
+104 SLDKSKE

-125 FAKRNPYEDMYKN
+125 FVKRNPYEDMYKN
-138 DRITEELNDYDV
+138 ERITAKLNDYDV
-150 NKKVNEYMS
+150 NEKVNEYIS
-159 LGLSKSEAYDKVR
+159 KGLSKSEAYDKVR

-180 QERTTGDVLKS
+180 KESTSGDVLKS
-191 RLLGLGQYLTTPK
+191 RLLGLGQYLITPK
-204 MFEDYYVNTG
+204 MYEDYYVNTG
-214 KYDDNEAKLRAGLGT
+214 KYDDNEAKVRAGLGT

-243 KIGKAAVYVGKPLTE
+243 KLGKAAVYVGKPVTE

-293 ILPEVLKQRAGLG
+293 ILPEVLKQSAGLG
-306 EVLEKAKPVKDLLE
+306 EVLEKAKPVQDLLE

-330 KKPLSLQRDNL
+330 KKPLSQQRDNI
-341 KKVYKDYFDID
+341 KKVYKDYFDVD
-352 MDEIFKSYKDVGL
+352 MDKLFNSYKSEGL
-365 NTDDY
+365 KTDDY
-370 MDARKRILSKKL
+370 MDARKRLLSSKL
-382 NERIPSD
+382 NERIPD

-419 NKEQYILGLKFE
+419 NKEQYILGLKFN
-431 EPIDSKAFKRPYEAD
+431 EPIDSKSFKRPYEAD
-446 RVLYNMSKKAD
+446 RVLYNMSKNPD
-457 KNAQNVTKDLIDDVA
+457 KNVTNEIKDLMDDVA
-472 DIYDSTNI
+472 NIYDSTNI
-480 KHKKIAKTVN
+480 KHKKIAKTVKS
-490 TGIPSGLM
+490 GMPSGIL
-498 RGLKSDR
+498 RGMKSDR
-505 SKEND
+505 SKENE
-510 GDKVENFK
+510 GDKVESFK

-529 MWKAGFRPKN
+529 MWKAGFRPSN
-539 MSEKDVKEIEN
+539 MSEEMKKEIDQYINE
-550 YLRTQGK
+550 R

>member
-1 MIDRLKLFD
+1 MLDRIKLFD

-15 LDKLGDEIYQNIY
+15 LDKIGEEGYQDIAFLIN
-28 SLLSSD
+28 SD
-34 VSDEE
+34 ASDEE
-39 LMNSIKNYGVD
+39 VMNTIKNYGVD
-50 KLKGFGTEILGKEDK
+50 KLKGFETEILGKEDK

-88 PNESSKRA
+88 PNESSKSA

-104 SSDRSKE
+104 SLDKSKE

-125 FAKRNPYEDMYKN
+125 FVKRNPYEDMYKN
-138 DRITEELNDYDV
+138 ERITAKLNDYDV
-150 NKKVNEYMS
+150 NEKVNEYIS
-159 LGLSKSEAYDKVR
+159 KGLSKSEAYDKVR

-180 QERTTGDVLKS
+180 QESTSGDVLKS
-191 RLLGLGQYLTTPK
+191 RLLGLGQYLITPK
-204 MFEDYYVNTG
+204 MYEDYYVNTG
-214 KYDDNEAKLRAGLGT
+214 KYDDNEAKVRAGLGT

-243 KIGKAAVYVGKPLTE
+243 KLGKAAVYVGKPVTE

-293 ILPEVLKQRAGLG
+293 ILPEVLKQSAGLG
-306 EVLEKAKPVKDLLE
+306 EVLEKAKPVQDLLE

-330 KKPLSLQRDNL
+330 KKPLSQQRDNI

-352 MDEIFKSYKDVGL
+352 MDEIFKSYKGEGL
-365 NTDDY
+365 KTDDY
-370 MDARKRILSKKL
+370 MDARKRLLSSKL
-382 NERIPSD
+382 NERIPD

-419 NKEQYILGLKFE
+419 NKEQYILGLKFN
-431 EPIDSKAFKRPYEAD
+431 EPIDSKSFKRPYEAD
-446 RVLYNMSKKAD
+446 RVLYNMSKNPD
-457 KNAQNVTKDLIDDVA
+457 KNVTNEIKDLMDDVA
-472 DIYDSTNI
+472 NIYDSTNI
-480 KHKKIAKTVN
+480 KHKKIAKTVKS
-490 TGIPSGLM
+490 GMPSGIL
-498 RGLKSDR
+498 RGMKSDR
-505 SKEND
+505 SKENE
-510 GDKVENFK
+510 GDKVESFK

-529 MWKAGFRPKN
+529 MWKAGFRPSN
-539 MSEKDVKEIEN
+539 MSEEMKKEIDQYINE
-550 YLRTQGK
+550 R

>member
-1 MIDRLKLFD
+1 MLDRIKLFD

-15 LDKLGDEIYQNIY
+15 LDKIGEEGYQDIAFLIN
-28 SLLSSD
+28 SD
-34 VSDEE
+34 ASDEE
-39 LMNSIKNYGVD
+39 VMNTIKNYGVD
-50 KLKGFGTEILGKEDK
+50 KLKGFETEILGKEDK

-88 PNESSKRA
+88 PNESSKSA

-104 SSDRSKE
+104 SLDKSKE

-125 FAKRNPYEDMYKN
+125 FVKRNPYEDMYKN
-138 DRITEELNDYDV
+138 ERITAELNDYDV
-150 NKKVNEYMS
+150 NEKVNEYIS
-159 LGLSKSEAYDKVR
+159 KGLSKSEAYDKVR

-180 QERTTGDVLKS
+180 KESTSGDVLKS
-191 RLLGLGQYLTTPK
+191 RLLGLGQYLLTPK
-204 MFEDYYVNTG
+204 MYEDYYVNTG
-214 KYDDNEAKLRAGLGT
+214 KYDDNEAKVRAGLGT

-243 KIGKAAVYVGKPLTE
+243 KLGKAAVYVGKPVTE

-293 ILPEVLKQRAGLG
+293 ILPEVLKQSAGLG
-306 EVLEKAKPVKDLLE
+306 EVLEKAKPVQDLLE

-330 KKPLSLQRDNL
+330 KKPLSQQRDNI

-352 MDEIFKSYKDVGL
+352 MDEIFKSYKGEGL
-365 NTDDY
+365 KTDDY
-370 MDARKRILSKKL
+370 MDARKRILSAKL
-382 NERIPSD
+382 NERIPD

-419 NKEQYILGLKFE
+419 NKEQYILGLKFN
-431 EPIDSKAFKRPYEAD
+431 EPIDSKSFKRPYEAD
-446 RVLYNMSKKAD
+446 RVLYNMSKNPD
-457 KNAQNVTKDLIDDVA
+457 KNVTNEIKDLMDDVA
-472 DIYDSTNI
+472 NIYDSTNI
-480 KHKKIAKTVN
+480 KHKKIAKTVKS
-490 TGIPSGLM
+490 GMPSGIL
-498 RGLKSDR
+498 RGMKSDR
-505 SKEND
+505 SKENE
-510 GDKVENFK
+510 GDKVESFK

-529 MWKAGFRPKN
+529 MWKAGFRPSN
-539 MSEKDVKEIEN
+539 MSEEMKKEIDQYINE
-550 YLRTQGK
+550 R

>member
-1 MIDRLKLFD
+1 MLDRIKLFD

-15 LDKLGDEIYQNIY
+15 LDKIGEEGYQDIAFLIN
-28 SLLSSD
+28 SD
-34 VSDEE
+34 ASDEE
-39 LMNSIKNYGVD
+39 VMNTIKNYGVD
-50 KLKGFGTEILGKEDK
+50 KLKGFETEILGKEDK

-88 PNESSKRA
+88 PNESSKSA

-104 SSDRSKE
+104 SLDKSKE

-125 FAKRNPYEDMYKN
+125 FVKRNPYEDMYKN
-138 DRITEELNDYDV
+138 ERITAKLNDYDV
-150 NKKVNEYMS
+150 NKKVNEYIS
-159 LGLSKSEAYDKVR
+159 KGLSKSEAYDKVR

-180 QERTTGDVLKS
+180 KESTSGDVLKS
-191 RLLGLGQYLTTPK
+191 RLLGLGQYLITPK
-204 MFEDYYVNTG
+204 MYEDYYVNTG
-214 KYDDNEAKLRAGLGT
+214 KYDDNEAKVRAGLGT

-243 KIGKAAVYVGKPLTE
+243 KLGKAAVYVGKPVTE

-293 ILPEVLKQRAGLG
+293 ILPEVLKQSAGLG
-306 EVLEKAKPVKDLLE
+306 EVLEKAKPVQDLLE

-330 KKPLSLQRDNL
+330 KKPLSQQRDNI
-341 KKVYKDYFDID
+341 KKVYKDYFDVD
-352 MDEIFKSYKDVGL
+352 MDKLFNSYKSEGL
-365 NTDDY
+365 KTDDY
-370 MDARKRILSKKL
+370 MDARKRLLSSKL
-382 NERIPSD
+382 NERIPD

-419 NKEQYILGLKFE
+419 NKEQYILGLKFN
-431 EPIDSKAFKRPYEAD
+431 EPIDSKSFKRPYEAD
-446 RVLYNMSKKAD
+446 RVLYNMSKNPD
-457 KNAQNVTKDLIDDVA
+457 KNVTNEIKDLMDDVA
-472 DIYDSTNI
+472 NIYDSTNI
-480 KHKKIAKTVN
+480 KHKKIAKTVKS
-490 TGIPSGLM
+490 GMPSGIL
-498 RGLKSDR
+498 RGMKSDR
-505 SKEND
+505 SKENE
-510 GDKVENFK
+510 GDKVESFK

-529 MWKAGFRPKN
+529 MWKAGFRPSN
-539 MSEKDVKEIEN
+539 MSEEMKKEIDQYINE
-550 YLRTQGK
+550 R

>member
-1 MIDRLKLFD
+1 MLDRIKLFD

-15 LDKLGDEIYQNIY
+15 LDKIGEEGYQDIAFLIN
-28 SLLSSD
+28 SD
-34 VSDEE
+34 ASDEE
-39 LMNSIKNYGVD
+39 VMNTIKNYGVD
-50 KLKGFGTEILGKEDK
+50 KLKGFETEILGKEDK

-88 PNESSKRA
+88 PNESSKSA

-104 SSDRSKE
+104 SLDKSKE

-125 FAKRNPYEDMYKN
+125 FVKRNPYEDMYKN
-138 DRITEELNDYDV
+138 ERITTELNDYDV
-150 NKKVNEYMS
+150 NKKVNEYIS
-159 LGLSKSEAYDKVR
+159 KGLSKSEAYDKVR

-180 QERTTGDVLKS
+180 KESTSGDVLKS
-191 RLLGLGQYLTTPK
+191 RLLGLGQYLITPK
-204 MFEDYYVNTG
+204 MYEDYYVNTG
-214 KYDDNEAKLRAGLGT
+214 KYDDNEAKVRAGLGT

-243 KIGKAAVYVGKPLTE
+243 KLGKAAVYVGKPVTE

-293 ILPEVLKQRAGLG
+293 ILPEVLKQSAGLG
-306 EVLEKAKPVKDLLE
+306 EVLEKAKPVQDLLE

-330 KKPLSLQRDNL
+330 KKPLSQQRDNI
-341 KKVYKDYFDID
+341 KKVYKDYFDVD
-352 MDEIFKSYKDVGL
+352 MDKLFNSYKSEGL
-365 NTDDY
+365 KTDDY
-370 MDARKRILSKKL
+370 MDARKRLLSSKL
-382 NERIPSD
+382 NERIPD

-419 NKEQYILGLKFE
+419 NKEQYILGLKFN
-431 EPIDSKAFKRPYEAD
+431 EPIDSKSFKRPYEAD
-446 RVLYNMSKKAD
+446 RVLYNMSKNPD
-457 KNAQNVTKDLIDDVA
+457 KNVTNEIKDLMDDVA
-472 DIYDSTNI
+472 NIYDSTNI
-480 KHKKIAKTVN
+480 KHKKIAKTVKS
-490 TGIPSGLM
+490 GMPSGIL
-498 RGLKSDR
+498 RGMKSDR
-505 SKEND
+505 SKENE
-510 GDKVENFK
+510 GDKVESFK

-529 MWKAGFRPKN
+529 MWKAGFRPSN
-539 MSEKDVKEIEN
+539 MSEEMKKEIDQYINE
-550 YLRTQGK
+550 R

>member
-1 MIDRLKLFD
+1 MLDRIKLFD

-15 LDKLGDEIYQNIY
+15 LDKIGEEGYQDIAFLIN
-28 SLLSSD
+28 SD
-34 VSDEE
+34 ASDEE
-39 LMNSIKNYGVD
+39 VMNTIKNYGVD
-50 KLKGFGTEILGKEDK
+50 KLKGFETEILGKEDK

-88 PNESSKRA
+88 PNESSKSA

-104 SSDRSKE
+104 SLDKSKE

-125 FAKRNPYEDMYKN
+125 FVKRNPYEDMYKN
-138 DRITEELNDYDV
+138 ERITAKLNDYDV
-150 NKKVNEYMS
+150 NEKVNEYIS
-159 LGLSKSEAYDKVR
+159 KGLSKSEAYDKVR

-180 QERTTGDVLKS
+180 KESTSGDVLKS
-191 RLLGLGQYLTTPK
+191 RLLGLGQYLITPK
-204 MFEDYYVNTG
+204 MYEDYYVNTG
-214 KYDDNEAKLRAGLGT
+214 KYDDNEAKVRAGLGT

-243 KIGKAAVYVGKPLTE
+243 KLGKAAVYVGKPVTE

-293 ILPEVLKQRAGLG
+293 ILPEVLKQSAGLG
-306 EVLEKAKPVKDLLE
+306 EVLEKAKPVQDLLE

-330 KKPLSLQRDNL
+330 KKPLSQQRDNI
-341 KKVYKDYFDID
+341 KKVYKDYFDVD
-352 MDEIFKSYKDVGL
+352 MDKLFNSYKSEGL
-365 NTDDY
+365 KTDDY
-370 MDARKRILSKKL
+370 MDARKRLLSSKL
-382 NERIPSD
+382 NERIPD

-419 NKEQYILGLKFE
+419 NKEQYILGLKFN
-431 EPIDSKAFKRPYEAD
+431 EPIDSKSFKRPYEAD
-446 RVLYNMSKKAD
+446 RVLYNMSKNPD
-457 KNAQNVTKDLIDDVA
+457 KNVTNEIKDLMDDVA
-472 DIYDSTNI
+472 NIYDSTNI
-480 KHKKIAKTVN
+480 KHKKIAKTVKS
-490 TGIPSGLM
+490 GMPSGIL
-498 RGLKSDR
+498 RGMKSDR
-505 SKEND
+505 SKENE
-510 GDKVENFK
+510 GDKVESFK

-529 MWKAGFRPKN
+529 MWKAGFRPSN
-539 MSEKDVKEIEN
+539 MSEEMKKEIDQYINE
-550 YLRTQGK
+550 R

>member
-1 MIDRLKLFD
+1 MLDRIKLFD

-15 LDKLGDEIYQNIY
+15 LDKIGEEGYQDIAFLIN
-28 SLLSSD
+28 SD
-34 VSDEE
+34 ASDEE
-39 LMNSIKNYGVD
+39 VMNTIKNYGVD
-50 KLKGFGTEILGKEDK
+50 KLKGFETEILGKEDK

-88 PNESSKRA
+88 PNESSKSA

-104 SSDRSKE
+104 SLDKSKE

-125 FAKRNPYEDMYKN
+125 FVKRNPYEDMYKN
-138 DRITEELNDYDV
+138 ERITAELNDYDV
-150 NKKVNEYMS
+150 NEKVNEYIS
-159 LGLSKSEAYDKVR
+159 KGLSKSEAYDKVR

-180 QERTTGDVLKS
+180 KESTSGDVLKS
-191 RLLGLGQYLTTPK
+191 RLLGLGQYLITPK
-204 MFEDYYVNTG
+204 MYEDYYVNTG
-214 KYDDNEAKLRAGLGT
+214 KYDDNEAKVRAGLGT

-243 KIGKAAVYVGKPLTE
+243 KLGKAAVYVGKPVTE

-293 ILPEVLKQRAGLG
+293 ILPEVLKQSAGLG
-306 EVLEKAKPVKDLLE
+306 EVLEKAKPVQDLLE

-330 KKPLSLQRDNL
+330 KKPLSQQRDNI
-341 KKVYKDYFDID
+341 KKVYKDYFDVD
-352 MDEIFKSYKDVGL
+352 MDKLFNSYKGEGL
-365 NTDDY
+365 KTDDY
-370 MDARKRILSKKL
+370 MDARKRLLSSKL
-382 NERIPSD
+382 NERIPD

-419 NKEQYILGLKFE
+419 NKEQYILGLKFN
-431 EPIDSKAFKRPYEAD
+431 EPIDSKSFKRPYEAD
-446 RVLYNMSKKAD
+446 RVLYNMSKNPD
-457 KNAQNVTKDLIDDVA
+457 KNVTNEIKDLMDDVA
-472 DIYDSTNI
+472 NIYDSTNI
-480 KHKKIAKTVN
+480 KHKKIAKTVKS
-490 TGIPSGLM
+490 GMPSGIL
-498 RGLKSDR
+498 RGMKSDR
-505 SKEND
+505 SKENE
-510 GDKVENFK
+510 GDKVESFK

-529 MWKAGFRPKN
+529 MWKAGFRPSN
-539 MSEKDVKEIEN
+539 MSEEMKKEIDQYINE
-550 YLRTQGK
+550 R

>member
-1 MIDRLKLFD
+1 MLDRIKLFD

-15 LDKLGDEIYQNIY
+15 LDKIGEEGYQDIAFLIN
-28 SLLSSD
+28 SD
-34 VSDEE
+34 ASDEE
-39 LMNSIKNYGVD
+39 VMNTIKNYGVD
-50 KLKGFGTEILGKEDK
+50 KLKGFETEILGKEDK

-88 PNESSKRA
+88 PNESSKSA

-104 SSDRSKE
+104 SLDKSKE

-125 FAKRNPYEDMYKN
+125 FVKRNPYEDMYKN
-138 DRITEELNDYDV
+138 ERITAKLNDYDV
-150 NKKVNEYMS
+150 NEKVNEYIS
-159 LGLSKSEAYDKVR
+159 KGLSKSEAYDKVR

-180 QERTTGDVLKS
+180 KESTSGDVLKS
-191 RLLGLGQYLTTPK
+191 RLLGLGQYLITPK
-204 MFEDYYVNTG
+204 MYEDYYVNTG
-214 KYDDNEAKLRAGLGT
+214 KYDDNEAKVRAGLGT

-243 KIGKAAVYVGKPLTE
+243 KLGKAAVYVGKPVTE

-293 ILPEVLKQRAGLG
+293 ILPEVLKQSAGLG
-306 EVLEKAKPVKDLLE
+306 EVLEKAKPVQDLLE

-330 KKPLSLQRDNL
+330 KKPLSQQRDNI
-341 KKVYKDYFDID
+341 KKVYKDYFDVD
-352 MDEIFKSYKDVGL
+352 MDKLFNSYKSEGL
-365 NTDDY
+365 KTDDY
-370 MDARKRILSKKL
+370 MDARKRLLSSKL
-382 NERIPSD
+382 NERIPD
-389 INDREKFKDFQLK
+389 INNREKFKDFQLK

-419 NKEQYILGLKFE
+419 NKEQYILGLKFN
-431 EPIDSKAFKRPYEAD
+431 EPIDSKSFKRPYEAD
-446 RVLYNMSKKAD
+446 RVLYNMSKNPD
-457 KNAQNVTKDLIDDVA
+457 KNVTNEIKDLMDDVA
-472 DIYDSTNI
+472 NIYDSTNI
-480 KHKKIAKTVN
+480 KHKKIAKTVKS
-490 TGIPSGLM
+490 GMPSGIL
-498 RGLKSDR
+498 RGMKSDR
-505 SKEND
+505 SKENE
-510 GDKVENFK
+510 GDKVESFK

-529 MWKAGFRPKN
+529 MWKAGFRPSN
-539 MSEKDVKEIEN
+539 MSEEMKKEIDQYINE
-550 YLRTQGK
+550 R

>member
-1 MIDRLKLFD
+1 MLDRIKLFD

-15 LDKLGDEIYQNIY
+15 LDKIGEEGYQDIAFLIN
-28 SLLSSD
+28 SD
-34 VSDEE
+34 ASDEE
-39 LMNSIKNYGVD
+39 VMNTIKNYGVD
-50 KLKGFGTEILGKEDK
+50 KLKGFETEILGKEDK

-88 PNESSKRA
+88 PNESSKSA

-104 SSDRSKE
+104 SLDKSKE

-125 FAKRNPYEDMYKN
+125 FVKRNPYEDMYKN
-138 DRITEELNDYDV
+138 ERITAKLNDYDV
-150 NKKVNEYMS
+150 NEKVNEYIS
-159 LGLSKSEAYDKVR
+159 KGLSKSEAYDKVR

-180 QERTTGDVLKS
+180 QESTSGDVLKS
-191 RLLGLGQYLTTPK
+191 RLLGLGQYLITPK
-204 MFEDYYVNTG
+204 MYEDYYVNTG
-214 KYDDNEAKLRAGLGT
+214 KYDDNEAKVRAGLGT

-243 KIGKAAVYVGKPLTE
+243 KLGKAAVYVGKPVTE

-293 ILPEVLKQRAGLG
+293 ILPEVLKQSAGLG
-306 EVLEKAKPVKDLLE
+306 EVLEKAKPVQDLLE

-330 KKPLSLQRDNL
+330 KKPLSQQRDNI
-341 KKVYKDYFDID
+341 KKVYKDYFDVD
-352 MDEIFKSYKDVGL
+352 TDKLFNSYKGEGL
-365 NTDDY
+365 KTDDY
-370 MDARKRILSKKL
+370 MDARKRLLSSKL
-382 NERIPSD
+382 NERIPD

-419 NKEQYILGLKFE
+419 NKEQYILGLKFN
-431 EPIDSKAFKRPYEAD
+431 EPIDSKSFKRPYEAD
-446 RVLYNMSKKAD
+446 RVLYNMSKNPD
-457 KNAQNVTKDLIDDVA
+457 KNVTNEIKDLMDDVA
-472 DIYDSTNI
+472 NIYDSTNI
-480 KHKKIAKTVN
+480 KHKKIAKTVKS
-490 TGIPSGLM
+490 GMPSGIL
-498 RGLKSDR
+498 RGMKSDR
-505 SKEND
+505 SKENE
-510 GDKVENFK
+510 GDKVESFK

-529 MWKAGFRPKN
+529 MWKAGFRPSN
-539 MSEKDVKEIEN
+539 MSEEMKKEIDQYINE
-550 YLRTQGK
+550 R

>member
-1 MIDRLKLFD
+1 MLDRIKLFD

-15 LDKLGDEIYQNIY
+15 LDKIGEEGYQDIAFLIN
-28 SLLSSD
+28 SD
-34 VSDEE
+34 ASDEE
-39 LMNSIKNYGVD
+39 VMNTIKNYGVD
-50 KLKGFGTEILGKEDK
+50 KLKGFETEILGKEDK

-88 PNESSKRA
+88 PNESSKSA

-104 SSDRSKE
+104 SLDKSKE

-125 FAKRNPYEDMYKN
+125 FVKRNPYEDMYKN
-138 DRITEELNDYDV
+138 ERITAELNDYDV
-150 NKKVNEYMS
+150 NEKVNEYIS
-159 LGLSKSEAYDKVR
+159 KGLSKSEAYDKVR

-180 QERTTGDVLKS
+180 QESTSGDVLKS
-191 RLLGLGQYLTTPK
+191 RLLGLGQYLITPK
-204 MFEDYYVNTG
+204 MYEDYYVNTG
-214 KYDDNEAKLRAGLGT
+214 KYDDNEAKVRAGLGT

-243 KIGKAAVYVGKPLTE
+243 KLGKAAVYVGKPVTE

-293 ILPEVLKQRAGLG
+293 ILPEVLKQSAGLG
-306 EVLEKAKPVKDLLE
+306 EVLEKAKPVQDLLE

-330 KKPLSLQRDNL
+330 KKPLSQQRDNI
-341 KKVYKDYFDID
+341 KKVYKDYFDVD
-352 MDEIFKSYKDVGL
+352 MDKLFNSYKSEGL
-365 NTDDY
+365 KTDDY
-370 MDARKRILSKKL
+370 MDARKRLLSSKL
-382 NERIPSD
+382 NERIPD

-419 NKEQYILGLKFE
+419 NKEQYILGLKFN
-431 EPIDSKAFKRPYEAD
+431 EPIDSKSFKRPYEAD
-446 RVLYNMSKKAD
+446 RVLYNMSKNPD
-457 KNAQNVTKDLIDDVA
+457 KNVTNEIKDLMDDVA
-472 DIYDSTNI
+472 NIYDSTNI
-480 KHKKIAKTVN
+480 KHKKIAKTVKS
-490 TGIPSGLM
+490 GMPSGIL
-498 RGLKSDR
+498 RGMKSDR
-505 SKEND
+505 SKENE
-510 GDKVENFK
+510 GDKVESFK

-529 MWKAGFRPKN
+529 MWKAGFRPSN
-539 MSEKDVKEIEN
+539 MSEEMKKEIDQYINE
-550 YLRTQGK
+550 R

>member
-15 LDKLGDEIYQNIY
+15 LEKIGADNYQELY

-39 LMNSIKNYGVD
+39 LMNSIKNYHVD
-50 KLKGFGTEILGKEDK
+50 KIKGFETEILGKEDK

-111 LSEQRKKDVEEYSN
+111 LSEQRKKDVEDYSN
-125 FAKRNPYEDMYKN
+125 VFKRNPYEDMYKN
-138 DRITEELNDYDV
+138 KRITEELNDYDV

-180 QERTTGDVLKS
+180 QERTTGDILKS

-278 ATLNS
+278 VALNS

-330 KKPLSLQRDNL
+330 KKPLSLQRDNI

-352 MDEIFKSYKDVGL
+352 MDDIFKSYKGVGL
-365 NTDDY
+365 KTDDY
-370 MDARKRILSKKL
+370 MDARKRFLSKKL

-389 INDREKFKDFQLK
+389 INDIEKFKDFQLK

-457 KNAQNVTKDLIDDVA
+457 KNSQNVTKDLIDDVA
-472 DIYDSTNI
+472 DIYDLTNI

-490 TGIPSGLM
+490 TGIPSGVL
-498 RGLKSDR
+498 RGMKSDR

-529 MWKAGFRPKN
+529 MWKAGFHPSD
-539 MSEKDVKEIEN
+539 MSKEMINEIDS
-550 YLRTQGK
+550 YLRSQGK

>member
-1 MIDRLKLFD
+1 MLDRIKLFD

-15 LDKLGDEIYQNIY
+15 LDKIGEEGYQDIAFLIN
-28 SLLSSD
+28 SD
-34 VSDEE
+34 ASDEE
-39 LMNSIKNYGVD
+39 VMNTIKNYGVD
-50 KLKGFGTEILGKEDK
+50 KLKGFETEILGKEDK

-88 PNESSKRA
+88 PNESSKSA

-104 SSDRSKE
+104 SSDKSKE

-125 FAKRNPYEDMYKN
+125 FVKRNPYEDMYKN
-138 DRITEELNDYDV
+138 ERITAKLNDYDV
-150 NKKVNEYMS
+150 NEKVNEYIS
-159 LGLSKSEAYDKVR
+159 KGLSKSEAYDKVR

-180 QERTTGDVLKS
+180 KESTSGDVLKS
-191 RLLGLGQYLTTPK
+191 RLLGLGQYLITPK
-204 MFEDYYVNTG
+204 MYEDYYVNTG
-214 KYDDNEAKLRAGLGT
+214 KYDDNEAKVRAGLGT

-243 KIGKAAVYVGKPLTE
+243 KLGKAAVYVGKPVTE

-293 ILPEVLKQRAGLG
+293 ILPEVLKQSAGLG
-306 EVLEKAKPVKDLLE
+306 EVLEKAKPVQDLLE

-330 KKPLSLQRDNL
+330 KKPLSQQRDNI
-341 KKVYKDYFDID
+341 KKVYKDYFDVD
-352 MDEIFKSYKDVGL
+352 MDKLFNSYKGEGL
-365 NTDDY
+365 KTDDY
-370 MDARKRILSKKL
+370 MDARKRLLSSKL
-382 NERIPSD
+382 NERIPD

-419 NKEQYILGLKFE
+419 NKEQYILGLKFN
-431 EPIDSKAFKRPYEAD
+431 EPIDSKSFKRPYEAD
-446 RVLYNMSKKAD
+446 RVLYNMSKNPD
-457 KNAQNVTKDLIDDVA
+457 KNVTNEIKDLMDDVA
-472 DIYDSTNI
+472 NIYDSTNI
-480 KHKKIAKTVN
+480 KHKKIAKTVKS
-490 TGIPSGLM
+490 GMPSGIL
-498 RGLKSDR
+498 RGMKSDR
-505 SKEND
+505 SKENE
-510 GDKVENFK
+510 GDKVESFK

-529 MWKAGFRPKN
+529 MWKAGFRPSN
-539 MSEKDVKEIEN
+539 MSEEMKKEIDQYINE
-550 YLRTQGK
+550 R

>member
-1 MIDRLKLFD
+1 MLDRIKLFD

-15 LDKLGDEIYQNIY
+15 LDKIGEEGYQDIAFLIN
-28 SLLSSD
+28 SD
-34 VSDEE
+34 ASDEE
-39 LMNSIKNYGVD
+39 VMNTIKNYGVD
-50 KLKGFGTEILGKEDK
+50 KLKGFETEILGKEDK

-88 PNESSKRA
+88 PNESSKSA

-104 SSDRSKE
+104 SLDKSKE

-125 FAKRNPYEDMYKN
+125 FVKRNPYEDMYKN
-138 DRITEELNDYDV
+138 ERITAELNDYDV
-150 NKKVNEYMS
+150 NEKVNEYIS
-159 LGLSKSEAYDKVR
+159 KGLSKSEAYDKVR

-180 QERTTGDVLKS
+180 KESTSGDVLKS
-191 RLLGLGQYLTTPK
+191 RLLGLGQYLLTPK
-204 MFEDYYVNTG
+204 MYEDYYVNTG
-214 KYDDNEAKLRAGLGT
+214 KYDDNEAKVRAGLGT

-243 KIGKAAVYVGKPLTE
+243 KLGKAAVYVGKPVTE

-293 ILPEVLKQRAGLG
+293 ILPEVLKQSAGLG
-306 EVLEKAKPVKDLLE
+306 EVLEKAKPVQDLLE

-330 KKPLSLQRDNL
+330 KKPLSQQRDNI
-341 KKVYKDYFDID
+341 KKVYKDYFDVD
-352 MDEIFKSYKDVGL
+352 MDKLFNSYKSEGL
-365 NTDDY
+365 KTDDY
-370 MDARKRILSKKL
+370 MDARKRILSAKL
-382 NERIPSD
+382 NERIPD

-419 NKEQYILGLKFE
+419 NKEQYILGLKFN
-431 EPIDSKAFKRPYEAD
+431 EPIDSKSFKRPYEAD
-446 RVLYNMSKKAD
+446 RVLYNMSKNPD
-457 KNAQNVTKDLIDDVA
+457 KNVTNEIKDLMDDVA
-472 DIYDSTNI
+472 NIYDSTNI
-480 KHKKIAKTVN
+480 KHKKIAKTVKS
-490 TGIPSGLM
+490 GMPSGIL
-498 RGLKSDR
+498 RGMKSDR
-505 SKEND
+505 SKENE
-510 GDKVENFK
+510 GDKVESFK

-529 MWKAGFRPKN
+529 MWKAGFRPSN
-539 MSEKDVKEIEN
+539 MSEEMKKEIDQYINE
-550 YLRTQGK
+550 R

>member
-1 MIDRLKLFD
+1 MLDRIKLFD

-15 LDKLGDEIYQNIY
+15 LDKIGEEGYQDIAFLIN
-28 SLLSSD
+28 SD
-34 VSDEE
+34 ASDEE
-39 LMNSIKNYGVD
+39 VMNTIKNYGVD
-50 KLKGFGTEILGKEDK
+50 KLKGFETEILGKEDK

-88 PNESSKRA
+88 PNESSKSA

-104 SSDRSKE
+104 SLDKSKE

-125 FAKRNPYEDMYKN
+125 FVKRNPYEDMYKN
-138 DRITEELNDYDV
+138 ERITAKLNDYDV
-150 NKKVNEYMS
+150 NEKVNEYIS
-159 LGLSKSEAYDKVR
+159 KGLSKSEAYDKVR

-180 QERTTGDVLKS
+180 QESTSGDVLKS
-191 RLLGLGQYLTTPK
+191 RLLGLGQYLITPK
-204 MFEDYYVNTG
+204 MYEDYYVNTG
-214 KYDDNEAKLRAGLGT
+214 KYDDNEAKVRAGLGT

-243 KIGKAAVYVGKPLTE
+243 KLGKAAVYVGKPVTE

-293 ILPEVLKQRAGLG
+293 ILPEVLKQNAGLG
-306 EVLEKAKPVKDLLE
+306 EVLEKAKPVQDLLE

-330 KKPLSLQRDNL
+330 KKPLSQQRDNI
-341 KKVYKDYFDID
+341 KKVYKDYFDVD
-352 MDEIFKSYKDVGL
+352 MDKLFNSYKGEGL
-365 NTDDY
+365 KTDDY
-370 MDARKRILSKKL
+370 MDARKRLLSSKL
-382 NERIPSD
+382 NERIPD

-419 NKEQYILGLKFE
+419 NKEQYILGLKFN
-431 EPIDSKAFKRPYEAD
+431 EPIDSKSFKRPYEAD
-446 RVLYNMSKKAD
+446 RVLYNMSKNPD
-457 KNAQNVTKDLIDDVA
+457 KNVTNEIKDLMDDVA
-472 DIYDSTNI
+472 NIYDSTNI
-480 KHKKIAKTVN
+480 KHKKIAKTVKS
-490 TGIPSGLM
+490 GMPSGIL
-498 RGLKSDR
+498 RGMKSDR
-505 SKEND
+505 SKENE
-510 GDKVENFK
+510 GDKVESFK

-529 MWKAGFRPKN
+529 MWKAGFRPSN
-539 MSEKDVKEIEN
+539 MSEEMKKEIDQYINE
-550 YLRTQGK
+550 R

>member
-1 MIDRLKLFD
+1 MLDRIKLFD

-15 LDKLGDEIYQNIY
+15 LDKIGEEGYQDIAFLIN
-28 SLLSSD
+28 SD
-34 VSDEE
+34 ASDEE
-39 LMNSIKNYGVD
+39 VMNTIKNYGVD
-50 KLKGFGTEILGKEDK
+50 KLKGFETEILGKEDK

-88 PNESSKRA
+88 PNESSKSA

-104 SSDRSKE
+104 SLDKSKE

-125 FAKRNPYEDMYKN
+125 FVKRNPYEDMYKN
-138 DRITEELNDYDV
+138 ERITAKLNDYDV
-150 NKKVNEYMS
+150 NEKVNEYIS
-159 LGLSKSEAYDKVR
+159 KGLSKSEAYDKVR

-180 QERTTGDVLKS
+180 KESTSGDVLKS
-191 RLLGLGQYLTTPK
+191 RLLGLGQYLITPK
-204 MFEDYYVNTG
+204 MYEDYYVNTG
-214 KYDDNEAKLRAGLGT
+214 KYDDNEAKVRAGLGT

-243 KIGKAAVYVGKPLTE
+243 KLGKAAVYVGKPVTE

-293 ILPEVLKQRAGLG
+293 ILPEVLKQSAGLG
-306 EVLEKAKPVKDLLE
+306 EVLEKAKPVQDLLE

-330 KKPLSLQRDNL
+330 KKPLSQQRDNI
-341 KKVYKDYFDID
+341 KKVYKDYFDVD
-352 MDEIFKSYKDVGL
+352 MDKLFNSYKGEGL
-365 NTDDY
+365 KTDDY
-370 MDARKRILSKKL
+370 MDARKRLLSSKL
-382 NERIPSD
+382 NERIPD

-419 NKEQYILGLKFE
+419 NKEQYILGLKFN
-431 EPIDSKAFKRPYEAD
+431 EPIDSKSFKRPYEAD
-446 RVLYNMSKKAD
+446 RVLYNMSKNPD
-457 KNAQNVTKDLIDDVA
+457 KNVTNEIKDLMDDVA
-472 DIYDSTNI
+472 NIYDSTNI
-480 KHKKIAKTVN
+480 KHKKIAKTVKS
-490 TGIPSGLM
+490 GMPSGIL
-498 RGLKSDR
+498 RGMKSDR
-505 SKEND
+505 SKENE
-510 GDKVENFK
+510 GDKVESFK

-529 MWKAGFRPKN
+529 MWKAGFRPSN
-539 MSEKDVKEIEN
+539 MSEEMKKEIDQYINE
-550 YLRTQGK
+550 R

>member
-1 MIDRLKLFD
+1 MLDRIKLFD

-15 LDKLGDEIYQNIY
+15 LDKIGEEGYQDIAFLIN
-28 SLLSSD
+28 SD
-34 VSDEE
+34 ASDEE
-39 LMNSIKNYGVD
+39 VMNTIKNYGVD
-50 KLKGFGTEILGKEDK
+50 KLKGFETEILGKEDK

-88 PNESSKRA
+88 PNESSKSA

-104 SSDRSKE
+104 SSDKSKE

-125 FAKRNPYEDMYKN
+125 FVKRNPYEDMYKN
-138 DRITEELNDYDV
+138 ERITAKLNDYDV
-150 NKKVNEYMS
+150 NEKVNEYIS
-159 LGLSKSEAYDKVR
+159 KGLSKSEAYDKVR

-180 QERTTGDVLKS
+180 KESTSGDVLKS
-191 RLLGLGQYLTTPK
+191 RLLGLGQYLITPK
-204 MFEDYYVNTG
+204 MYEDYYVNTG
-214 KYDDNEAKLRAGLGT
+214 KYDDNEAKVRAGLGT

-243 KIGKAAVYVGKPLTE
+243 KLGKAAVYVGKPVTE

-293 ILPEVLKQRAGLG
+293 ILPEVLKQSAGLG
-306 EVLEKAKPVKDLLE
+306 EVLEKAKPVQDLLE

-330 KKPLSLQRDNL
+330 KKPLSQQRDNI
-341 KKVYKDYFDID
+341 KKVYKDYFDVD
-352 MDEIFKSYKDVGL
+352 MDKLFNSYKSEGL
-365 NTDDY
+365 KTDDY
-370 MDARKRILSKKL
+370 MDARKRLLSSKL
-382 NERIPSD
+382 NERIPD

-419 NKEQYILGLKFE
+419 NKEQYILGLKFN
-431 EPIDSKAFKRPYEAD
+431 EPIDSKSFKRPYEAD
-446 RVLYNMSKKAD
+446 RVLYNMSKNPD
-457 KNAQNVTKDLIDDVA
+457 KNVTNEIKDLMDDVA
-472 DIYDSTNI
+472 NIYDSTNI
-480 KHKKIAKTVN
+480 KHKKIAKTVKS
-490 TGIPSGLM
+490 GMPSGIL
-498 RGLKSDR
+498 RGMKSDR
-505 SKEND
+505 SKENE
-510 GDKVENFK
+510 GDKVESFK

-529 MWKAGFRPKN
+529 MWKAGFRPSN
-539 MSEKDVKEIEN
+539 MSEEMKKEIDQYINE
-550 YLRTQGK
+550 R

>member
-1 MIDRLKLFD
+1 MLDRIKLFD

-15 LDKLGDEIYQNIY
+15 LDKIGEEGYQDIAFLIN
-28 SLLSSD
+28 SD
-34 VSDEE
+34 SSDEE
-39 LMNSIKNYGVD
+39 VMNTIKNYGVD
-50 KLKGFGTEILGKEDK
+50 KLKGFETEILGKEDK

-88 PNESSKRA
+88 PNESSKSA

-104 SSDRSKE
+104 SLDKSKE

-125 FAKRNPYEDMYKN
+125 FVKRNPYEDMYKN
-138 DRITEELNDYDV
+138 ERITAKLNDYDV
-150 NKKVNEYMS
+150 NEKVNEYIS
-159 LGLSKSEAYDKVR
+159 KGLSKSEAYDKVR

-180 QERTTGDVLKS
+180 KESTSGDVLKS
-191 RLLGLGQYLTTPK
+191 RLLGLGQYLITPK
-204 MFEDYYVNTG
+204 MYEDYYVNTG
-214 KYDDNEAKLRAGLGT
+214 KYDDNEAKVRAGLGT

-243 KIGKAAVYVGKPLTE
+243 KLGKAAVYVGKPVTE

-293 ILPEVLKQRAGLG
+293 ILPEVLKQSAGLG
-306 EVLEKAKPVKDLLE
+306 EVLEKAKPVQDLLE

-330 KKPLSLQRDNL
+330 KKPLSQQRDNI
-341 KKVYKDYFDID
+341 KKVYKDYFDVD
-352 MDEIFKSYKDVGL
+352 MDKLFNSYKSEGL
-365 NTDDY
+365 KTDDY
-370 MDARKRILSKKL
+370 MDARKRLLSSKL
-382 NERIPSD
+382 NERIPD

-419 NKEQYILGLKFE
+419 NKEQYILGLKFN
-431 EPIDSKAFKRPYEAD
+431 EPIDSKSFKRPYEAD
-446 RVLYNMSKKAD
+446 RVLYNMSKNPD
-457 KNAQNVTKDLIDDVA
+457 KNVSNEIKDLMDDVA
-472 DIYDSTNI
+472 NIYDSTNI
-480 KHKKIAKTVN
+480 KHKKIAKTVKS
-490 TGIPSGLM
+490 GIPSGAI
-498 RGLKSDR
+498 RGMKSDR
-505 SKEND
+505 SKEYE
-510 GDKVENFK
+510 GDKVESFK

-529 MWKAGFRPKN
+529 MWKAGFRPSN
-539 MSEKDVKEIEN
+539 MSEEMKKEIDQYINE
-550 YLRTQGK
+550 R

>member
-1 MIDRLKLFD
+1 MLDRIKLFD

-15 LDKLGDEIYQNIY
+15 LDKIGEEGYQDIAFLIN
-28 SLLSSD
+28 SD
-34 VSDEE
+34 ASDEE
-39 LMNSIKNYGVD
+39 VMNTIKNYGVD
-50 KLKGFGTEILGKEDK
+50 KLKGFETEILGKEDN

-70 VPTNISSDE
+70 VPTNISSYE

-88 PNESSKRA
+88 PNESSKSA

-104 SSDRSKE
+104 SLDKSKE

-125 FAKRNPYEDMYKN
+125 FVKRNPYEDMYKN
-138 DRITEELNDYDV
+138 ERITAKLNDYDV
-150 NKKVNEYMS
+150 NEKVNEYIS
-159 LGLSKSEAYDKVR
+159 KGLSKSEAYDKVR

-180 QERTTGDVLKS
+180 KESTYGDVLKS
-191 RLLGLGQYLTTPK
+191 RLLGLGQYLITPK
-204 MFEDYYVNTG
+204 MYEDYYVNTG
-214 KYDDNEAKLRAGLGT
+214 KYDDNEAKVRAGLGT

-243 KIGKAAVYVGKPLTE
+243 KLGKAAVYVGKPVTE

-293 ILPEVLKQRAGLG
+293 ILPEVLKQNAGLG
-306 EVLEKAKPVKDLLE
+306 EVLEKAKPVQDLLE

-330 KKPLSLQRDNL
+330 KKPLSQQRDNI
-341 KKVYKDYFDID
+341 KKVYKDYFDVDID
-352 MDEIFKSYKDVGL
+352 KLFNSYKSEGL
-365 NTDDY
+365 KTDDY
-370 MDARKRILSKKL
+370 MDARKRLLSSKL
-382 NERIPSD
+382 NERIPD

-419 NKEQYILGLKFE
+419 NKEQYILGLKFN
-431 EPIDSKAFKRPYEAD
+431 EPIDSKSFKRPYEAD
-446 RVLYNMSKKAD
+446 RVLYNMSKNPD
-457 KNAQNVTKDLIDDVA
+457 KNVTNEIKDLMDDVA
-472 DIYDSTNI
+472 NIYDSTNI
-480 KHKKIAKTVN
+480 KHKKIAKTVKS
-490 TGIPSGLM
+490 GMPSGIL
-498 RGLKSDR
+498 RGMKSDR
-505 SKEND
+505 SKENE
-510 GDKVENFK
+510 GDKVESFK

-529 MWKAGFRPKN
+529 MWKAGFRPSN
-539 MSEKDVKEIEN
+539 MSEEMKKEIDQYINE
-550 YLRTQGK
+550 R